1 MQEAEWLAATKEI
14 RQVFGGRMTTMESF
28 ELVDVF
34 VPVGRTGLEVV
45 LGVDESH
52 LPSEQRDAM
61 YTLQDTMATRV
72 GGDVDVVGVFVSAKP
87 LPPRV
92 LAMALGRM
100 GTKEGVDKS
109 VIPLTLE
116 QAQRVSSLDVDLFDL
131 LEPMFELVEVAAS
144 RTKDDLSNAAD
155 ELLTNIAILVER
167 YGAGPIP
174 EPQE

>member
-1 MQEAEWLAATKEI
+1 
-14 RQVFGGRMTTMESF
+14 
-28 ELVDVF
+28 VF
-34 VPVGRTGLEVV
+34 VPVGRTGLEVL

-61 YTLQDTMATRV
+61 YTLQDTMATRL
-72 GGDVDVVGVFVSAKP
+72 GGDVEVVGVFVSAEP

-100 GTKEGVDKS
+100 GTKEGVDES

-116 QAQRVSSLDVDLFDL
+116 QAQQVSSLDVDLFDL

-144 RTKDDLSNAAD
+144 RTEDDLSNAAD

-167 YGAGPIP
+167 YRAG
-174 EPQE
+174 

>member
-14 RQVFGGRMTTMESF
+14 RQVFGGQMTTMESF

-34 VPVGRTGLEVV
+34 VPVGRTGLEVL

-72 GGDVDVVGVFVSAKP
+72 GGDVDVVGVFLSAEP

-116 QAQRVSSLDVDLFDL
+116 QAQQVCSLDVDLFDL

-144 RTKDDLSNAAD
+144 RTEDDLNNAAD

-167 YGAGPIP
+167 YGTGPLP
-174 EPQE
+174 EAEQ

>member
-1 MQEAEWLAATKEI
+1 
-14 RQVFGGRMTTMESF
+14 MESF

-34 VPVGRTGLEVV
+34 VPVGRTGLEVL

-61 YTLQDTMATRV
+61 YTLQDTMATRA
-72 GGDVDVVGVFVSAKP
+72 GGVEVVGIFISAEP

-100 GTKEGVDKS
+100 GTKEGVDES

-116 QAQRVSSLDVDLFDL
+116 QAQQVSSLDVDLFDL
-131 LEPMFELVEVAAS
+131 LEPMLELVEVAAS
-144 RTKDDLSNAAD
+144 RTEDDLGNAAD

-167 YGAGPIP
+167 YRAG
-174 EPQE
+174 

>member
-1 MQEAEWLAATKEI
+1 VQEAEWLAATKEI

-34 VPVGRTGLEVV
+34 VPVGRTGLEVL

-72 GGDVDVVGVFVSAKP
+72 SGDIDVVGIFVSAEP

-131 LEPMFELVEVAAS
+131 LEPMFELVEVATS
-144 RTKDDLSNAAD
+144 RTEDDLSNAAD

-167 YGAGPIP
+167 YGAGPLP
-174 EPQE
+174 ETEQ

>member
-1 MQEAEWLAATKEI
+1 MQEAEWLAATNEI

-34 VPVGRTGLEVV
+34 VPVGRTGLEVLV
-45 LGVDESH
+45 GVDESH
-52 LPSEQRDAM
+52 VPSEQRDAM
-61 YTLQDTMATRV
+61 YTLQETMATRI
-72 GGDVDVVGVFVSAKP
+72 GGDVDVVGVFVSAEP

-92 LAMALGRM
+92 LAKALGRM
-100 GTKEGVDKS
+100 GTNEGVDKS

-116 QAQRVSSLDVDLFDL
+116 QAQQVCSLDVDLFDL

-144 RTKDDLSNAAD
+144 RTEDDLSNAAD

-167 YGAGPIP
+167 YRAEPLP
-174 EPQE
+174 EPEQ

>member
-1 MQEAEWLAATKEI
+1 M
-14 RQVFGGRMTTMESF
+14 
-28 ELVDVF
+28 F
-34 VPVGRTGLEVV
+34 VPVGRTGLEVL

-61 YTLQDTMATRV
+61 YTLQDTMATRA
-72 GGDVDVVGVFVSAKP
+72 GGVEVVGIFISAEP

-92 LAMALGRM
+92 LAMALGRT
-100 GTKEGVDKS
+100 GTKEGVDES

-116 QAQRVSSLDVDLFDL
+116 QAQQVSSLDVDLFDL

-144 RTKDDLSNAAD
+144 RTEDDLGNAAD

-167 YGAGPIP
+167 YRAG
-174 EPQE
+174 

>member
-1 MQEAEWLAATKEI
+1 
-14 RQVFGGRMTTMESF
+14 
-28 ELVDVF
+28 VF
-34 VPVGRTGLEVV
+34 VPVGRTGLEVL

-61 YTLQDTMATRV
+61 YTLQDTMAARV
-72 GGDVDVVGVFVSAKP
+72 GGDVEVVGIFVSAEP

-100 GTKEGVDKS
+100 GTKEGVDES

-116 QAQRVSSLDVDLFDL
+116 QAQQVSSLDVDLFDL

-144 RTKDDLSNAAD
+144 RTEDDLSNAAD

-167 YGAGPIP
+167 YGTGPFP
-174 EPQE
+174 DPKQ

>member
-14 RQVFGGRMTTMESF
+14 RQVFGGRMKPMENF

-34 VPVGRTGLEVV
+34 VPVGRTGLEVL

-61 YTLQDTMATRV
+61 YTLQDTMAARV
-72 GGDVDVVGVFVSAKP
+72 GGDVEVVGIFVSAEP

-100 GTKEGVDKS
+100 GTKEGVDES

-116 QAQRVSSLDVDLFDL
+116 QAQQVSSLDVDLFDL

-144 RTKDDLSNAAD
+144 RTEDDLGNAAD

-167 YGAGPIP
+167 YGDGPLPVP
-174 EPQE
+174 EE

>member
-14 RQVFGGRMTTMESF
+14 RQVFGGRMTSMESF

-34 VPVGRTGLEVV
+34 VPVGRTGLEVL

-72 GGDVDVVGVFVSAKP
+72 SGDVDVVGIFVSAEP

-92 LAMALGRM
+92 LATALGRM

-116 QAQRVSSLDVDLFDL
+116 QARRVSSLDVDLFDL
-131 LEPMFELVEVAAS
+131 LEPMFELVEVATS
-144 RTKDDLSNAAD
+144 RTEDDLSNAAD

-167 YGAGPIP
+167 YGAGPLP
-174 EPQE
+174 ETEQ

>member
-1 MQEAEWLAATKEI
+1 M
-14 RQVFGGRMTTMESF
+14 
-28 ELVDVF
+28 F
-34 VPVGRTGLEVV
+34 VPVGRTGLEVL

-61 YTLQDTMATRV
+61 YTLQDTMATRA
-72 GGDVDVVGVFVSAKP
+72 GGDVEVVGIFISAEP

-100 GTKEGVDKS
+100 GTKEGVDES

-116 QAQRVSSLDVDLFDL
+116 QAQQVSSLDVDLFDL

-144 RTKDDLSNAAD
+144 RTEDDLGNAAD

-167 YGAGPIP
+167 YRAG
-174 EPQE
+174 

>member
-1 MQEAEWLAATKEI
+1 M
-14 RQVFGGRMTTMESF
+14 
-28 ELVDVF
+28 F
-34 VPVGRTGLEVV
+34 VPVGRTGLEVL

-61 YTLQDTMATRV
+61 YTLQYTMAARV
-72 GGDVDVVGVFVSAKP
+72 GGDVEVVGIFVSAEP

-100 GTKEGVDKS
+100 GTKEGVDES

-116 QAQRVSSLDVDLFDL
+116 QARQVSSLDVDLFDL

-144 RTKDDLSNAAD
+144 RTEDDLGNAAD

-167 YGAGPIP
+167 YRAG
-174 EPQE
+174 

>member
-1 MQEAEWLAATKEI
+1 MQETEWLAATKEI

-34 VPVGRTGLEVV
+34 VPVGRTGLEVL

-72 GGDVDVVGVFVSAKP
+72 SGDIDVVGIFVSAEP

-131 LEPMFELVEVAAS
+131 LEPMFELVEVATS
-144 RTKDDLSNAAD
+144 RTEDDLSNAAD

-167 YGAGPIP
+167 YGAGPLP
-174 EPQE
+174 ETEQ